1 MTIPEL
7 AEAARLASK
16 EDTKTEAAQAAEPL
30 PKAAPAEEPVN
41 A

>member
-7 AEAARLASK
+7 AEAAQLASK

-30 PKAAPAEEPVN
+30 PKEEPVEEHS
-41 A
+41 